1 MPMLDNDVLRK
12 ALEACRANLNNET
25 LGRAGRALMD
35 TKVMIPARWD
45 KEPIAMKDGQ
55 MQFAPDT
62 KITVMVAEN
71 KNGMKMYPFF
81 TSEAEVKKFFGD
93 RKVKCLVMGS
103 DQFVPMLEQSD
114 SAIEGIV
121 VDPAGVNFPFK
132 SKLIIDLKKNY
143 KSPVKP
149 ETIKKGESVYLK
161 NPEGDHNQLEA
172 ELISCGFHEPSIKSI
187 YLKER
192 LETANPEEGKTH
204 WFILIDTD
212 EKDTG
217 LFKRISQQ
225 VRPYVEGKDL
235 EFMFADSKLGQDIM
249 KTSSPLYTKSFH

>member
-1 MPMLDNDVLRK
+1 MAMLDNDVLRK
-12 ALEACRANLNNET
+12 ALEACRKNLNNET

-35 TKVMIPARWD
+35 TKVMIPAKWD
-45 KEPIAMKDGQ
+45 KEPVEVKDGQ
-55 MQFAPDT
+55 MRFPENT

-71 KNGMKMYPFF
+71 KTGMKMYPFF
-81 TSEAEVKKFFGD
+81 TSEEEVKKFFGD

-103 DQFVPMLEQSD
+103 DQFVPLLEQSD
-114 SAIEGIV
+114 KSIDGIV

-132 SKLIIDLKKNY
+132 AQLIIDLKKHY

-172 ELISCGFHEPSIKSI
+172 ELISCGFHEPSIKAL

-192 LETANPEEGKTH
+192 LETENPEEGKTH
-204 WFILIDTD
+204 WFILVDTD
-212 EKDTG
+212 LKDTG
-217 LFKRISQQ
+217 LFERISKQ

-249 KTSSPLYTKSFH
+249 KTTRPLYTKALN